1 MAEQTLLLIDPNQQN
16 LNSME
21 VQLRKYGYEVA
32 TATAVDRAL
41 QLISISP
48 PDLIVSELSLG
59 SDSAIDLC
67 QRLKSETATQA
78 TPFMMIT
85 DHESKR
91 VECLTAGADDVLVRP
106 VYMAELKDRAELL
119 LQKRKRLGMEQG
131 AGNRFFGRLEEM
143 GLLDLLQV
151 IEVSKRSGCLSIEHR
166 GESGSLWF
174 QEGVLHD
181 AEMNHLKGRE
191 ALNRLLT
198 WEYGQYEFD
207 FKAAARPNLIQSSLS
222 DLRSVG
228 LKHVDQWNKM
238 CEQLPPLETIFRSD
252 PAVIEDR
259 AEPLS
264 KLLKSLIERFDGR
277 KTALEVIN
285 LSPEDDL
292 DVLQSLTELYFE
304 GLIYEVREVIQEDS
318 SPEPVFLDPQGD
330 VDEANEDAIFGID
343 EKDQGDDADADF
355 DIPPVVDEDALPPPV
370 AEVNE
375 DEIPEEGQDLLAE
388 LYSAPTGSENLDF
401 TPPPVPTDIPGDE
414 EQADE
419 TYSTLFGLDGAFDYD
434 EEEEDFFNGSLDENL
449 DPFEG
454 EPVEKQPMSG
464 SAKVFSGLLI
474 ATLIAGISF
483 AMQDRVQPI
492 KLIDTAAAHANWHR
506 LELNELPEV
515 YKTSPISESWE
526 IEVRTSDS
534 LMSDIAQDVGIA
546 PTVGVVSS
554 KTKSKGRKLKKQDKR
569 RVAKLLKEAQ
579 SLKNKGGDAN
589 WRKAAQVADKAL
601 ALQPTNLYGLLL
613 SASLHMELGQ
623 DRDALSRLQNLMQI
637 DPNYGNTK
645 VGGPLYENGVIY
657 PLIGNALQ
665 SLGKKRE
672 ALKFYEDYLR
682 KFSNG
687 KQAQEIRNVV
697 QTLKRNTKR

>member
-32 TATAVDRAL
+32 IATTVDRAI
-41 QLISISP
+41 QLIAISP
-48 PDLIVSELSLG
+48 PDLIVSELNLG
-59 SDSAIDLC
+59 VESAIDLC
-67 QRLKSETATQA
+67 QRLKSEVATQA

-119 LQKRKRLGMEQG
+119 LQKRKRKGMEQG

-166 GESGSLWF
+166 GQSGSLWF

-181 AEMNHLKGRE
+181 AELSHMKGRE

-207 FKAAARPNLIQSSLS
+207 FKAAPRPNRIQSSLA

-238 CEQLPPLETIFRSD
+238 CEQLPPLETIFRAD
-252 PAVIEDR
+252 PAVVEDR

-264 KLLKSLIERFDGR
+264 KLLKALLERFDGR
-277 KTALEVIN
+277 KTAIEVIN

-304 GLIYEVREVIQEDS
+304 GLIYEVREILQEDS
-318 SPEPVFLDPQGD
+318 APEPVFLDPQGSSEAPSED
-330 VDEANEDAIFGID
+330 QFFEIEDKGQADE
-343 EKDQGDDADADF
+343 ADF
-355 DIPPVVDEDALPPPV
+355 DIPPVIDEDLLPPPV
-370 AEVNE
+370 ADINE

-388 LYSAPTGSENLDF
+388 LYSAPTNGEDLDF
-401 TPPPVPTDIPGDE
+401 TPPPVPTDLPEDTD
-414 EQADE
+414 QADE

-434 EEEEDFFNGSLDENL
+434 EEEEDFFNGGLDETA
-449 DPFEG
+449 DPFGG
-454 EPVEKQPMSG
+454 ESLEKQPMSS
-464 SAKVFSGLLI
+464 SAKMFWGLLI
-474 ATLIAGISF
+474 ATIIAGVAF
-483 AMQDRVQPI
+483 AMQDRVKPI
-492 KLIDTAAAHANWHR
+492 ELIDSAAAHANWHR

-515 YKTSPISESWE
+515 YTTNPISESWE
-526 IEVRTSDS
+526 IEVKNSAS
-534 LMSDIAQDVGIA
+534 FMSDIAQEVGIA

-554 KTKSKGRKLKKQDKR
+554 KTNAKGRKLKKQDKK

-579 SLKNKGGDAN
+579 DLKNKGGDSN
-589 WRKAAQVADKAL
+589 WRKAAQLADQAL
-601 ALQPTNLYGLLL
+601 ALQPSNLYGLLL
-613 SASLHMELGQ
+613 SASVHMELGQ
-623 DRDALSRLQNLMQI
+623 DRDALSRLQKLMQL

-645 VGGPLYENGVIY
+645 VGGPLYESGVIY

-665 SLGKKRE
+665 SLGKKSE

-682 KFSNG
+682 KFSSG

-697 QTLKRNTKR
+697 QTLKRNRKR